1 MNITKELA
9 ALKQLG
15 MNDLRARYAKVFGET
30 TKASNREFLTKRILW
45 RMQSKAEGTLSERAL
60 RRAEELADEA
70 YLRTTIPKMPAV
82 SGQEVVREAQRSALS
97 LLRLPECPKTRME
110 CLCNQIGAC
119 RRVGRVCGP
128 ADSERRAR
136 SGAGEGHGEVAFG
149 RDGQVIEQRIDGAA
163 GHRANRAGNEVGR
176 LYVIAESCWLDHIRV
191 SVVLLLR
198 ELLPDCL

>member
-82 SGQEVVREAQRSALS
+82 NGHEVVRDAPRSS
-97 LLRLPECPKTRME
+97 GLPMPGAVITR
-110 CLCNQIGAC
+110 QYKGRTI
-119 RRVGRVCGP
+119 RVTVLY
-128 ADSERRAR
+128 
-136 SGAGEGHGEVAFG
+136 EGFEHDGEVYASLSAIAKAVTGSHWNGNLFFG
-149 RDGQVIEQRIDGAA
+149 
-163 GHRANRAGNEVGR
+163 
-176 LYVIAESCWLDHIRV
+176 IAQKRTGK
-191 SVVLLLR
+191 
-198 ELLPDCL
+198 